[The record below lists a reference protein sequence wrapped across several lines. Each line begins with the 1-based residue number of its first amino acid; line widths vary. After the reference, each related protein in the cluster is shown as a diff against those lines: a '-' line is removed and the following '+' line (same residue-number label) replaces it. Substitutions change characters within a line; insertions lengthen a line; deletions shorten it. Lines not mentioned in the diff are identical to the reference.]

1 MHWQSS
7 DAPPLVLFS
16 RISFMSATHS
26 IASANSPKR
35 KFPLEH
41 TRNIGIAAHIDAGK
55 TTTTERILF
64 YAGVVHKMGEVHEG
78 SAVTD
83 WMDQERER
91 GITIT
96 SAAISCNWTNQ
107 DGPYAEICNQ
117 INIIDTPGHVD
128 FTAEVER
135 SLRVLDGTI
144 GVFCA
149 VAGVQPQSETV
160 WRQMTKYN
168 VPRIAFVN
176 KMDRVGADYFAAI
189 ESMRERLGAN
199 AHPIFLPIGS
209 EEDFIGLIDLATM
222 EARVYD
228 TTDASGMTFES
239 RAIPA
244 DLVDQAAEYREKL
257 IEALAD
263 FDEALADKYLEGEE
277 LAADDIRSAIRKA
290 TISLGFCGVI
300 PGSAFKNKGVQA
312 VLESVVNYLP
322 CPLDLPPMKGET
334 EQGRDLEVTPDD
346 NGKFAGLAFKLM
358 NDGYVGK
365 LVFVRVYSGSLAK
378 GSALYNPRTGKTER
392 ISRLLIMKADS
403 RVDID
408 VAYSGDICAIV
419 GARDVVTGDTLCTKG
434 FDVCL
439 EPPTF
444 PEPVIS
450 MSIEPRSTADQEKM
464 ATGLQRLSE
473 EDPTFVVSSDEE
485 TGQTIIAGMGELHL
499 EIIKDRL
506 FREFK
511 VGAEAGRPQIAYRE
525 ALSTNSE
532 GEGKFVRQTGGSG
545 QYGHVRIKLEP
556 LERGAGIEMVDKT
569 VGGVIPKEFIQPTL
583 EGIRDA
589 ANNGAV
595 CGYPVVDFKVTLF
608 DGSFHDVDSSEMSFK
623 MAGIFAFRDAMEK
636 ASPQLL
642 EPIMKVEVETPD
654 EYQGDIMGDLNRRR
668 GQIQNVTGKTA
679 FVSISAI
686 VPLQEMFGY
695 ATIVR
700 SLSKGRASYSM
711 EPESFEPVPQIVLN
725 TILETSTRGR
735 Y

>member
-1 MHWQSS
+1 
-7 DAPPLVLFS
+7 
-16 RISFMSATHS
+16 
-26 IASANSPKR
+26 
-35 KFPLEH
+35 
-41 TRNIGIAAHIDAGK
+41 
-55 TTTTERILF
+55 
-64 YAGVVHKMGEVHEG
+64 MGEVHEG

-83 WMDQERER
+83 WMAQERER

-96 SAAISCNWTNQ
+96 SAAISCTWTNQ
-107 DGPYAEICNQ
+107 TGPSAGISNQ

-160 WRQMTKYN
+160 WRQMTKYH

-176 KMDRVGADYFAAI
+176 KMDRIGADYFAAI
-189 ESMRERLGAN
+189 ESLRERLGAN
-199 AHPIFLPIGS
+199 AHPIFLPIGK
-209 EEDFIGLIDLATM
+209 EEDFTGLIDLCSM
-222 EARVYD
+222 QARIYD
-228 TTDASGMTFES
+228 ASDASGMSFKIAE
-239 RAIPA
+239 IPA
-244 DLVDQAAEYREKL
+244 DYIDQAQKYREKL

-263 FDEALADKYLEGEE
+263 FDDELASSYLEGKE
-277 LAADDIRSAIRKA
+277 LTADIIRVAIRKA
-290 TISLGFCGVI
+290 TISLDFCGVI
-300 PGSAFKNKGVQA
+300 PGSAFKNKGVQD
-312 VLESVVNYLP
+312 LLDCVVNFLP
-322 CPLDLPPMKGET
+322 SPIDLPPMKGET
-334 EQGRDLEVTPDD
+334 DKGLEVEVAADD
-346 NGKFAGLAFKLM
+346 NAKFAGLAFKLM
-358 NDGYVGK
+358 NDSYVGK
-365 LVFVRVYSGSLAK
+365 LVFMRVYSGTLSK
-378 GSALYNPRTGKTER
+378 GAALYNPRTGKTER
-392 ISRLLIMKADS
+392 ISRLLIMKANS
-403 RVDID
+403 REDID

-419 GARDVVTGDTLCTKG
+419 GARNVVTGDTLCAKG
-434 FDVCL
+434 LDLRL

-450 MSIEPRSTADQEKM
+450 MSIEPKTSADQEKM
-464 ATGLQRLSE
+464 ATGLQCLSE

-525 ALSTNSE
+525 TVSANSE
-532 GEGKFVRQTGGSG
+532 GEGSFVRQTGGSG
-545 QYGHVRIKLEP
+545 QYGHARIKLEP
-556 LERGAGIEMVDKT
+556 ASRGKGIEIIDKT
-569 VGGVIPKEFIQPTL
+569 VGGVIPKEFIKPAL
-583 EGIRDA
+583 DGIREA
-589 ANNGAV
+589 ANNGSI

-608 DGSFHDVDSSEMSFK
+608 DGSFHEVDSSEMSFK
-623 MAGIFAFRDAMEK
+623 MAGIYAFRNAMEK
-636 ASPQLL
+636 ASPLLL
-642 EPIMKVEVETPD
+642 EPMMTVEVETPD

-668 GQIQNVTGKTA
+668 GQIRNVTSKSA
-679 FVSISAI
+679 FVSIAAL

-711 EPESFEPVPQIVLN
+711 EPESFEPVPQNVLN

>member
-1 MHWQSS
+1 
-7 DAPPLVLFS
+7 
-16 RISFMSATHS
+16 MSAIHS

-209 EEDFIGLIDLATM
+209 EEDFIGLIDLTTM

-228 TTDASGMTFES
+228 TADSSGMTFETQ
-239 RAIPA
+239 AIPA

-263 FDEALADKYLEGEE
+263 FDEALAEKYLEGEE
-277 LAADDIRSAIRKA
+277 LTADDIRAAIREA

-334 EQGRDLEVTPDD
+334 EQGRDVEVSPDD

-403 RVDID
+403 REDID

-434 FDVCL
+434 FDVRL

-450 MSIEPRSTADQEKM
+450 MSIEPKTTADQEKM

-525 ALSTNSE
+525 TVSTNSE

-545 QYGHVRIKLEP
+545 QYGHARIKLEP
-556 LERGAGIEMVDKT
+556 LERGKGIEIVDKT

-583 EGIRDA
+583 EGIREA

-642 EPIMKVEVETPD
+642 EPMMKVEVETPD

-679 FVSISAI
+679 FVSISAM

>member
-1 MHWQSS
+1 
-7 DAPPLVLFS
+7 
-16 RISFMSATHS
+16 
-26 IASANSPKR
+26 
-35 KFPLEH
+35 
-41 TRNIGIAAHIDAGK
+41 
-55 TTTTERILF
+55 
-64 YAGVVHKMGEVHEG
+64 MGEVHEG

-107 DGPYAEICNQ
+107 DGPYAGVCNQ

-135 SLRVLDGTI
+135 SLRVLDGSI

-189 ESMRERLGAN
+189 ESMRERLAAN

-209 EEDFIGLIDLATM
+209 EEDFIGLIDLTTM
-222 EARVYD
+222 EARIYD
-228 TTDASGMTFES
+228 TADSSGMTFES
-239 RAIPA
+239 QAIPA
-244 DLVDQAAEYREKL
+244 DLFDQAKEYREKL

-263 FDEALADKYLEGEE
+263 FDEALADKYLEGVE
-277 LAADDIRSAIRKA
+277 LTADDIRAAIREA
-290 TISLGFCGVI
+290 TISLDFCGVI

-334 EQGRDLEVTPDD
+334 EQGRELEVAPDD

-378 GSALYNPRTGKTER
+378 GAALYNPRTGKTER

-403 RVDID
+403 REDID

-419 GARDVVTGDTLCTKG
+419 GARDVVTGDTLCSKG
-434 FDVCL
+434 FDVRL

-450 MSIEPRSTADQEKM
+450 MSIEPKTTADQEKM

-525 ALSTNSE
+525 TVSANSE

-545 QYGHVRIKLEP
+545 QYGHARIKLEP
-556 LERGAGIEMVDKT
+556 LERGAGIEIVDKT

-583 EGIRDA
+583 EGIREA

-642 EPIMKVEVETPD
+642 EPMMKVEVETPD

-668 GQIQNVTGKTA
+668 GQIQNVSSKTA
-679 FVSISAI
+679 FVSIAAM

-711 EPESFEPVPQIVLN
+711 EPESFEPVPQNVLN

>member
-1 MHWQSS
+1 M
-7 DAPPLVLFS
+7 
-16 RISFMSATHS
+16 
-26 IASANSPKR
+26 
-35 KFPLEH
+35 
-41 TRNIGIAAHIDAGK
+41 GIAAHIDAGK

-96 SAAISCNWTNQ
+96 SASISCNWTNQ
-107 DGPYAEICNQ
+107 DGPFAEICNQ

-135 SLRVLDGTI
+135 SLRVLDGTV

-176 KMDRVGADYFAAI
+176 KMDRVGADYFVAI

-209 EEDFIGLIDLATM
+209 EEDFIGLIDLTTM
-222 EARVYD
+222 EARIYD
-228 TTDASGMTFES
+228 TADSSGMTFETQ
-239 RAIPA
+239 AIPP
-244 DLVDQAAEYREKL
+244 DLVDQANEYREKL

-263 FDEALADKYLEGEE
+263 FDEALAEKYLEGKE
-277 LAADDIRSAIRKA
+277 LTADDIRAAIREA
-290 TISLGFCGVI
+290 TISLDFCGVI

-322 CPLDLPPMKGET
+322 SPLDLPPMKGVT
-334 EQGRDLEVTPDD
+334 EQGSDVEVAPDD
-346 NGKFAGLAFKLM
+346 NAKFAGLAFKLM
-358 NDGYVGK
+358 NDSYVGK
-365 LVFVRVYSGSLAK
+365 LVFVRVYSGNLAK
-378 GSALYNPRTGKTER
+378 GSALYNSRTGKTER

-403 RVDID
+403 REDID

-419 GARDVVTGDTLCTKG
+419 GARDVVTGDTLCAKG
-434 FDVCL
+434 FDVSL

-450 MSIEPRSTADQEKM
+450 MSIEPKTTADQEKM
-464 ATGLQRLSE
+464 ATGLQRLAE

-511 VGAEAGRPQIAYRE
+511 VGADAGRPQIAYRE
-525 ALSTNSE
+525 TVSANSK

-545 QYGHVRIKLEP
+545 QYGHARIKLEP
-556 LERGAGIEMVDKT
+556 LERGAGIEIVDKT
-569 VGGVIPKEFIQPTL
+569 IGGVIPKEFIQPTL
-583 EGIRDA
+583 EGIREA

-608 DGSFHDVDSSEMSFK
+608 DGSFHDVDSSETSFK
-623 MAGIFAFRDAMEK
+623 MAGIYAFRNAVEK
-636 ASPQLL
+636 ANPQLL
-642 EPIMKVEVETPD
+642 EPMMKVEVETPD

-668 GQIQNVTGKTA
+668 GQIQNVSSKTA
-679 FVSISAI
+679 FVSITAM

-725 TILETSTRGR
+725 SILETSTRGR

>member
-1 MHWQSS
+1 
-7 DAPPLVLFS
+7 
-16 RISFMSATHS
+16 MSANST
-26 IASANSPKR
+26 ASANSPKR

-83 WMDQERER
+83 WMEQERER

-107 DGPYAEICNQ
+107 QGPFAGINNQ

-135 SLRVLDGTI
+135 SLRVLDGAV

-160 WRQMTKYN
+160 WRQMSKYH

-189 ESMRERLGAN
+189 ESMRDRLGAN
-199 AHPIFLPIGS
+199 AHPIFLPIGA
-209 EEDFIGLIDLATM
+209 EEDFIGLIDLASM
-222 EARVYD
+222 EARIYD
-228 TTDASGMTFES
+228 VADASGLTYET
-239 RAIPA
+239 AEIPA
-244 DLVDQAAEYREKL
+244 EYLEQAKEYREKL

-263 FDEALADKYLEGEE
+263 FDDSLAEKYLEGQE
-277 LAADDIRSAIRKA
+277 LDPDAVRGAIRKA

-312 VLESVVNYLP
+312 VLDSVVNYLP
-322 CPLDLPPMKGET
+322 CPLDLPPMKGEDSK
-334 EQGRDLEVTPDD
+334 GKEVLVSPDD
-346 NGKFAGLAFKLM
+346 SAKVAGLAFKLM
-358 NDGYVGK
+358 HDGYVGK
-365 LVFVRVYSGSLAK
+365 LVFFRLYSGELSK
-378 GSALYNPRTGKTER
+378 GTALFNPRTGKTER
-392 ISRLLIMKADS
+392 ISRLLVMKADA
-403 RVDID
+403 REDID
-408 VAYSGDICAIV
+408 SAYSGDIFALV
-419 GARDVVTGDTLCTKG
+419 GARDVVTGDTLCTKS
-434 FDVCL
+434 FDVRL

-450 MSIEPRSTADQEKM
+450 MSIEPKTTADQEKM
-464 ATGLQRLSE
+464 AEGLKRLAE

-485 TGQTIIAGMGELHL
+485 TGQTLIAGMGELHL

-525 ALSTNSE
+525 AFGASVE
-532 GEGKFVRQTGGSG
+532 GEGRFVRQSGGKG
-545 QYGHVRIKLEP
+545 QYGHVRIKVEP
-556 LERGAGIEMVDKT
+556 LERGAGIEVENGI
-569 VGGVIPKEFIQPTL
+569 VGGVIPKEFIKPTM
-583 EGIRDA
+583 EGIREA
-589 ANNGAV
+589 ANNGV
-595 CGYPVVDFKVTLF
+595 LGGYPVVDFKVTLF
-608 DGSFHDVDSSEMSFK
+608 DGSFHEVDSSEMAFK
-623 MAGIFAFRDAMEK
+623 MAGIFAFRQAMEQG
-636 ASPQLL
+636 SPVML
-642 EPIMKVEVETPD
+642 EPLMHVEVETPED
-654 EYQGDIMGDLNRRR
+654 YQGDIMGDLNRRR
-668 GQIQNVTGKTA
+668 GQIQNIKTKA
-679 FVSISAI
+679 SYISISAL

-695 ATIVR
+695 STIVR
-700 SLSKGRASYSM
+700 SLSKGRASFSM
-711 EPESFEPVPQIVLN
+711 EPERFEVVPPNILN

>member
-1 MHWQSS
+1 
-7 DAPPLVLFS
+7 
-16 RISFMSATHS
+16 MSAS
-26 IASANSPKR
+26 VNSSKR

-83 WMDQERER
+83 WMEQERER

-107 DGPYAEICNQ
+107 HGPYAGIQNQ

-135 SLRVLDGTI
+135 SLRVLDGAV

-176 KMDRVGADYFAAI
+176 KMDRTGADYFAAI
-189 ESMRERLGAN
+189 ESMHERLGAN
-199 AHPIFLPIGS
+199 AHPIFIPIGA
-209 EEDFIGLIDLATM
+209 EEDFKGLIDLASLQAM
-222 EARVYD
+222 LYD
-228 TTDASGMTFES
+228 SADESGMTVEVTDVPDDY
-239 RAIPA
+239 I
-244 DLVDQAAEYREKL
+244 DQAAEYREKL

-263 FDEALADKYLEGEE
+263 FDDELADKYLGGDE
-277 LAADDIRSAIRKA
+277 LSADDIRAAIRTA
-290 TISLGFCGVI
+290 TISLNFCGVI
-300 PGSAFKNKGVQA
+300 PGSAFKNKGVQS

-322 CPLDLPPMKGET
+322 SPLDLPPMEA
-334 EQGRDLEVTPDD
+334 EDRQGRPVEIQPDD
-346 NGKFAGLAFKLM
+346 NAKLAGLAFKLM

-365 LVFVRVYSGSLAK
+365 LVFFRVYSGSISK
-378 GSALYNPRTGKTER
+378 GAVLHNPRTGKIER
-392 ISRLLIMKADS
+392 ISRLLVMKADA
-403 RVDID
+403 REDID
-408 VAYSGDICAIV
+408 TAYSGDICALV

-434 FDVCL
+434 YDVRL

-450 MSIEPRSTADQEKM
+450 MSIEPKTTADQEKM
-464 ATGLQRLSE
+464 ALGLQRLSE

-485 TGQTIIAGMGELHL
+485 TGQTLIAGMGELHL

-525 ALSTNSE
+525 TVAVPSE
-532 GEGKFVRQTGGSG
+532 GEGKFVRQAGGKG

-556 LERGAGIEMVDKT
+556 QECGAGFEVIDKT
-569 VGGVIPKEFIQPTL
+569 VGGVIPKEFIKPAID
-583 EGIRDA
+583 GIKEA
-589 ANNGAV
+589 ACNGTVA
-595 CGYPVVDFKVTLF
+595 GYPVVDFKVTLF
-608 DGSFHDVDSSEMSFK
+608 DGSFHEVDSSEVAFK

-636 ASPQLL
+636 ASPILL
-642 EPIMKVEVETPD
+642 EPVMHVEVETPED
-654 EYQGDIMGDLNRRR
+654 YQGDIMGDLNRRR
-668 GQIQNVTGKTA
+668 GQIQNINAKPS
-679 FVSISAI
+679 FISISAI
-686 VPLQEMFGY
+686 VPLVEMFGY
-695 ATIVR
+695 STIMR
-700 SLSKGRASYSM
+700 SLSKGRASFSM
-711 EPESFEPVPQIVLN
+711 EPESFEEVPSNVVNQ
-725 TILETSTRGR
+725 ILETSTRGR

>member
-1 MHWQSS
+1 
-7 DAPPLVLFS
+7 
-16 RISFMSATHS
+16 MSANHS
-26 IASANSPKR
+26 IASANSHKR

-96 SAAISCNWTNQ
+96 SAAISCNWINQ

-135 SLRVLDGTI
+135 SLRVLDGTV

-209 EEDFIGLIDLATM
+209 EEDFIGLIDLTTM
-222 EARVYD
+222 EARIYD
-228 TTDASGMTFES
+228 TADSSGMTFETQ
-239 RAIPA
+239 AIPA
-244 DLVDQAAEYREKL
+244 DLVDQANEYREKL

-263 FDEALADKYLEGEE
+263 FDEALAEKYLEGEE
-277 LAADDIRSAIRKA
+277 LTADDIRAAIREA

-322 CPLDLPPMKGET
+322 SPLDLPPMKGET
-334 EQGRDLEVTPDD
+334 EQGRDVEVAPDD
-346 NGKFAGLAFKLM
+346 NAKFAGLAFKLM

-365 LVFVRVYSGSLAK
+365 LVFVRVYSGNLAK

-403 RVDID
+403 REDID

-434 FDVCL
+434 FDVRL

-450 MSIEPRSTADQEKM
+450 MSIEPKTTADQEKM
-464 ATGLQRLSE
+464 ATGLQRLAE
-473 EDPTFVVSSDEE
+473 EDPTFFVSSDEE

-525 ALSTNSE
+525 TVSANSE

-545 QYGHVRIKLEP
+545 QYGHARIKLEP
-556 LERGAGIEMVDKT
+556 LVRGAGIEIVDKT
-569 VGGVIPKEFIQPTL
+569 IGGVIPKEFIQPTL
-583 EGIRDA
+583 EGIREA
-589 ANNGAV
+589 ANNGSV

-623 MAGIFAFRDAMEK
+623 MAGIYAFRDAMEN

-642 EPIMKVEVETPD
+642 EPMMKVEVETPD

-668 GQIQNVTGKTA
+668 GQIQNVSGKTA
-679 FVSISAI
+679 FVSISAM

-725 TILETSTRGR
+725 DILETSTRGR

>member
-1 MHWQSS
+1 
-7 DAPPLVLFS
+7 
-16 RISFMSATHS
+16 MSATMS
-26 IASANSPKR
+26 ASVNSSKR

-83 WMDQERER
+83 WMEQERER

-107 DGPYAEICNQ
+107 HGPYAGIQNQ

-135 SLRVLDGTI
+135 SLRVLDGAV

-176 KMDRVGADYFAAI
+176 KMDRTGADFYAAV

-199 AHPIFLPIGS
+199 AHPICIPIGA
-209 EEDFIGLIDLATM
+209 EEDFTGLIDLASMQATI
-222 EARVYD
+222 YD
-228 TTDASGMTFES
+228 PADESGMTVEVTD
-239 RAIPA
+239 IPA
-244 DLVDQAAEYREKL
+244 EYVDQASEYHEKL

-263 FDEALADKYLEGEE
+263 FDEGLADKYLEGQD
-277 LAADDIRSAIRKA
+277 LTADDIRAAIRKA
-290 TISLGFCGVI
+290 TISLEFCGVM
-300 PGSAFKNKGVQA
+300 PGSAFKNKGVQT

-322 CPLDLPPMKGET
+322 SPLDLPPMIGEDKA
-334 EQGRDLEVTPDD
+334 GRPVEVKPDD
-346 NGKFAGLAFKLM
+346 NAKLAGLAFKLM

-365 LVFVRVYSGSLAK
+365 LVFFRVYSGSISK
-378 GSALYNPRTGKTER
+378 GSVLHNPRTGKTER
-392 ISRLLIMKADS
+392 ISRLLVMKADA
-403 RVDID
+403 REDID
-408 VAYSGDICAIV
+408 TAYSGDICALV

-434 FDVCL
+434 YDVRL

-450 MSIEPRSTADQEKM
+450 MSIEPKTTADQEKM
-464 ATGLQRLSE
+464 ALGLQRLSE
-473 EDPTFVVSSDEE
+473 EDPTFVVSTDEE
-485 TGQTIIAGMGELHL
+485 TGQTLIAGMGELHL

-525 ALSTNSE
+525 TVLSAAD
-532 GEGKFVRQTGGSG
+532 GEGKFVRQSGGKG
-545 QYGHVRIKLEP
+545 QYGHVRIKIEP
-556 LERGAGIEMVDKT
+556 LERGAGVEVVDKI
-569 VGGVIPKEFIQPTL
+569 VGGVIPKEFIKPAMD
-583 EGIRDA
+583 GIKEA
-589 ANNGAV
+589 ACNGTVA
-595 CGYPVVDFKVTLF
+595 GYPVVDFKVTLF
-608 DGSFHDVDSSEMSFK
+608 DGSFHDVDSSEMAFK
-623 MAGIFAFRDAMEK
+623 MAGIFAFRDAMQK
-636 ASPQLL
+636 AGPILL
-642 EPIMKVEVETPD
+642 EPLMNVEVETPED
-654 EYQGDIMGDLNRRR
+654 YQGDIMGDLNRRR
-668 GQIQNVTGKTA
+668 GQIQHINAKPS
-679 FVSISAI
+679 FISISAL
-686 VPLQEMFGY
+686 VPLVEMFGY
-695 ATIVR
+695 STIMR
-700 SLSKGRASYSM
+700 SLSKGRASFSM
-711 EPESFEPVPQIVLN
+711 EPECFEEVPSNVVN